1 MKNRSFAFQIFAVL
15 VAGSLLIATVACN
28 QSQIA
33 AEVQIIGN
41 AGATLA
47 GILNNPTLAGKIRT
61 DTADA
66 VAAVNGWKAGTTCQN
81 VEQAIQILVTDYNDI
96 AASFGSTVPPNVAAL
111 IGLAT
116 TTAAAILTLLPGCQA
131 PAPLKAEVGRSNV
144 APATSKGEFKARW
157 NKIVASDPSLAG
169 AKIK

>member
-1 MKNRSFAFQIFAVL
+1 MRSFKFQVLAVL
-15 VAGSLLIATVACN
+15 VAASLLLATVACN

-41 AGATLA
+41 AGASLA
-47 GILNNPTLAGKIRT
+47 AILNNPTLAAKLKT

-66 VAAVNGWKAGTTCQN
+66 VAAINGWKAGTPCQN
-81 VEQAIQILVTDYNDI
+81 VEQAIQVLMTDYNDI
-96 AASFGSTVPPNVAAL
+96 AASFGSAVPPNVTAL

-116 TTAAAILTLLPGCQA
+116 TTVLAILALMPGCQV
-131 PAPLKAEVGRSNV
+131 PAALQAKGAKAVGH
-144 APATSKGEFKARW
+144 PAADAKDFKARW
-157 NKIVASDPSLAG
+157 NSIVASDPSLAG